1 MKVESFQELAQQVDR
16 KTAPTHVGIIMDG
29 NRRWAEA
36 NNLKAI
42 YGHKKG
48 YERLRELVDVCDDF
62 GIKYLTVYAF
72 SSENLKKRSEIE
84 KKFLFELLRNSI
96 QEVIND
102 SQIMEKGVRVN
113 FFGRWHLLPEDLQ
126 NKIKE
131 LIHKTEN
138 NNNFFMNVCL
148 VYDGQDE
155 IVDAVKSIVDD
166 VITGKKKI
174 EDIDRDFIKAN
185 LYTKN
190 IPAPDL
196 IIRTGMKDE
205 KRLSGFLLWD
215 SSYSEFFF
223 TEVLWPDFDNTEFA
237 KAIVNF
243 QQRKRR
249 FGK

>member
-1 MKVESFQELAQQVDR
+1 MNAESFQELAQKINR
-16 KTAPTHVGIIMDG
+16 STAPVHVGIIMDG
-29 NRRWAEA
+29 NRRWAEK

-48 YERLRELVDVCDDF
+48 YQRLRELVDVCNDF
-62 GIKYLTVYAF
+62 NIKYLTVYAF

-84 KKFLFELLRNSI
+84 KKFLFELLNNSI
-96 QEVIND
+96 QEVID
-102 SQIMEKGVRVN
+102 DAQIMEKGVRVN
-113 FFGRWHLLPEDLQ
+113 FFGRWTLLPEHLQ
-126 NKIKE
+126 EKIRH
-131 LIHKTEN
+131 LIKKTEN
-138 NNNFFMNVCL
+138 NTGFFMNLCL

-155 IVDAVKSIVDD
+155 IVDAVKSIVKD
-166 VITGKKKI
+166 VVEGRKTID
-174 EDIDRDFIKAN
+174 DIDRDFIKSN

-190 IPAPDL
+190 IPAPDM

-223 TEVLWPDFDNTEFA
+223 TEVLWPDFDTAEFV
-237 KAIVNF
+237 KAILNF

-249 FGK
+249 YGK